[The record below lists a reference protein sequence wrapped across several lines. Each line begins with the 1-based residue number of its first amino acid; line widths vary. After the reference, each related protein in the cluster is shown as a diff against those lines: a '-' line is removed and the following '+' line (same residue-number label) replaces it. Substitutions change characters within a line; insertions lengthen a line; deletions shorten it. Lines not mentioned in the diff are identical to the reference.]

1 MIRLPTRSTRTDTL
15 FPYTTLFRSV
25 GYKLKSRV
33 AIVIQAAHQ
42 SRMAGPSDAR
52 RLQPF
57 RHLGEEISRFGGKKC
72 VNVRRAVGG
81 GTVPRVLAVPDSQR
95 SARTPDENGL
105 GPFLPVGG
113 RNRVREGREVSG

>member
-1 MIRLPTRSTRTDTL
+1 MRIIDWSSDVGSSDLLRAQA
-15 FPYTTLFRSV
+15 V

-52 RLQPF
+52 RIQPF

-81 GTVPRVLAVPDSQR
+81 GTVPRFLAVQDAQR
-95 SARTPDENGL
+95 IARKTIETAPGQSRT
-105 GPFLPVGG
+105 VGTHSFNQ
-113 RNRVREGREVSG
+113 RPAT